1 MRFRILTVCLVWG
14 ILCLNAGTVFAE
26 QPTVQEI
33 NRLLERVEASGCR
46 FVRNGT
52 RYTGVEACA
61 HIQKKYNHFKDK
73 IKSAEDFVRL
83 CATRSEMTG
92 LPYQIICSGKEMP
105 LADWLGNE
113 LADFRKKTEK
123 SP

>member
-1 MRFRILTVCLVWG
+1 MFLFGRITSYNVCYTKL
-14 ILCLNAGTVFAE
+14 LRGTVFAE

-52 RYTGVEACA
+52 RYTGAEACA

-92 LPYQIICSGKEMP
+92 HPYQIIR
-105 LADWLGNE
+105 NN
-113 LADFRKKTEK
+113 FV
-123 SP
+123 